1 MTVQPAGESGMSAG
15 ERESARPPTQPAIPI
30 VAALEPTAAPL
41 PKGEK
46 RLELR
51 HISKSFGGVRVLQDV
66 SFDLGANEVVGLLGD
81 NGAGKSTLIKIIT
94 GVHRPDAGE
103 ILFGGQRVGAM
114 NPGD

>member
-30 VAALEPTAAPL
+30 VAALEPSAAPL

-94 GVHRPDAGE
+94 CLLYTSPSPRDGLLSR
-103 ILFGGQRVGAM
+103 M
-114 NPGD
+114 